1 MLNNEKTNDILFENS
16 INNSNIIINNSYF
29 SEKNY
34 SNTNPNKYF
43 KISEPKIL
51 EIAKNLILTSQDYTE
66 NSYSKYNE
74 SISNKSD
81 IDSIQNNKS
90 IKKNNNMNN
99 DESNNENDNFE
110 NKINDNSYLSY
121 KTTNNKYKKININT
135 DSLNNNILI
144 ENENF
149 DKEEENNN
157 NFTTNNLNSEE
168 DNELKSSQIELQN
181 NTEETIYNNFLNEQ
195 KIIYEKNRKE
205 NLYYL
210 FNKNNTNNTT
220 TSNYIKNSNLNT
232 TLENYNNNNIFPRNF
247 FTKIVDFDLL
257 IDTYETYSKSW
268 CEIISELYNYLESK
282 NSSIQKI
289 SLGSQH
295 TLCLSND
302 GKLFTFGWNNYSQ
315 CGIDNKKTE
324 KKYKFYDK
332 FEILNNIET
341 INEIK
346 NPNQN
351 IKFINITAGE
361 DHSLII
367 DENHNLFG
375 FGLNTSGQLIIN
387 DKKIVKNIENLNTKN
402 IFFNNEGIINI
413 YSNNYYNFVLNESGN
428 IYLWPWKDKKNNYF
442 YSYPKKLKFL
452 LTPSKKEKIFSFSCG
467 NNFVVFLSVNGNLY
481 SMGTNNKFGQL
492 GLGHKNKVLHPTL
505 IDYFININEKITQ
518 ISCGFNHCLAKNNI
532 GKIFS
537 WGNGING
544 QLGLGNNYTIVTTPK
559 KINFYEKVH
568 NVYQISCGNRS
579 SYFLTD
585 YNNSIY
591 MCGYDGSNHNIFL
604 PIAFNLNNKI
614 RELKNNKYWICR
626 INNCWNK
633 SFSIFYVTFLDCN
646 LINIKDKKVNNV
658 LNLINMKWIDQSF
671 SNNIMEGMDN
681 FNEYNYNNVHESNNY
696 SKKISPIKI
705 SEEDN

>member
-1 MLNNEKTNDILFENS
+1 MLNSEKTNDILFENS
-16 INNSNIIINNSYF
+16 INNSNINLNNSYF

-34 SNTNPNKYF
+34 SNTNPNNYF

-51 EIAKNLILTSQDYTE
+51 EIAKNLILNSQDYTE

-81 IDSIQNNKS
+81 INSIQNNKS
-90 IKKNNNMNN
+90 IKKNKNTNN
-99 DESNNENDNFE
+99 DESNNENDNFQ

-121 KTTNNKYKKININT
+121 NSTNNKYNKININT

-149 DKEEENNN
+149 NKEEINN

-168 DNELKSSQIELQN
+168 DNELKNSKIELQN

-232 TLENYNNNNIFPRNF
+232 TLENNNNNNIFPRNF

-295 TLCLSND
+295 TLCLSNE

-324 KKYKFYDK
+324 KKYKYYDK

-346 NPNQN
+346 NPNEN

-375 FGLNTSGQLIIN
+375 FGLNTSGQLIMN
-387 DKKIVKNIENLNTKN
+387 DKKIVKNIENLNKKN

-452 LTPSKKEKIFSFSCG
+452 LTPSKKEKIFSYSCG

-505 IDYFININEKITQ
+505 IDYFIKINEKITQ

-544 QLGLGNNYTIVTTPK
+544 QLGLGNKNTIVTTPK

-585 YNNSIY
+585 YKNSIY

-633 SFSIFYVTFLDCN
+633 SFSVFYVTFLDCN

-681 FNEYNYNNVHESNNY
+681 FNEYNYYNVQESNNY

>member
-1 MLNNEKTNDILFENS
+1 MLNDEKTNDILFENS
-16 INNSNIIINNSYF
+16 INNSNINLNNSYF

-34 SNTNPNKYF
+34 SNTNPNNYF

-51 EIAKNLILTSQDYTE
+51 EIAKNLILNSQDYTE

-81 IDSIQNNKS
+81 INSIQNNKS
-90 IKKNNNMNN
+90 IKKNKNTNN
-99 DESNNENDNFE
+99 DESNNENDNFQ

-121 KTTNNKYKKININT
+121 NSTNNKYKKININT

-149 DKEEENNN
+149 NKEEINN

-168 DNELKSSQIELQN
+168 DNELKSSKIELQN
-181 NTEETIYNNFLNEQ
+181 NTEEAIYNNFLKEQ
-195 KIIYEKNRKE
+195 QIIYEKNRKE

-295 TLCLSND
+295 TLCLSNE

-324 KKYKFYDK
+324 KKYKYYDK

-375 FGLNTSGQLIIN
+375 FGLNSSGQLIMN
-387 DKKIVKNIENLNTKN
+387 DKKIVKNIENLNKKN

-452 LTPSKKEKIFSFSCG
+452 LTPSKKEKIFSYSCG

-505 IDYFININEKITQ
+505 IDYFIKINEKITQ

-544 QLGLGNNYTIVTTPK
+544 QLGLGNKNTIVTTPK

-585 YNNSIY
+585 YKNSIY

-633 SFSIFYVTFLDCN
+633 SFSVFYVTFLDCN

>member
-1 MLNNEKTNDILFENS
+1 MLNNEKNDDILLENS
-16 INNSNIIINNSYF
+16 INDSNLIFNNSYF
-29 SEKNY
+29 SEKKY
-34 SNTNPNKYF
+34 SITNPNNYF

-51 EIAKNLILTSQDYTE
+51 DIAKNLVLNSQDYE

-74 SISNKSD
+74 TISNKSD
-81 IDSIQNNKS
+81 NNSIQNDKS
-90 IKKNNNMNN
+90 IKNDKNMNN
-99 DESNNENDNFE
+99 YESSNSENDNFK
-110 NKINDNSYLSY
+110 NKIIDNSYLSY
-121 KTTNNKYKKININT
+121 NSTNNKCNKININT

-144 ENENF
+144 ENEEQNF
-149 DKEEENNN
+149 EREEINNN
-157 NFTTNNLNSEE
+157 LITNSLNSQE
-168 DNELKSSQIELQN
+168 DNELKNNNKLPK
-181 NTEETIYNNFLNEQ
+181 NTEETMYINFIEEQ
-195 KIIYEKNRKE
+195 KILYEKNRKE

-232 TLENYNNNNIFPRNF
+232 TLEYNINNNNNNIFPRNF

-295 TLCLSND
+295 TLCLSNE

-375 FGLNTSGQLIIN
+375 FGLNSSGQLIMN
-387 DKKIVKNIENLNTKN
+387 DKKIVKNIENLNKKN
-402 IFFNNEGIINI
+402 LFFNNEGIINI

-428 IYLWPWKDKKNNYF
+428 IFLWPWKDKKNNYF

-452 LTPSKKEKIFSFSCG
+452 LTP
-467 NNFVVFLSVNGNLY
+467 
-481 SMGTNNKFGQL
+481 
-492 GLGHKNKVLHPTL
+492 
-505 IDYFININEKITQ
+505 
-518 ISCGFNHCLAKNNI
+518 
-532 GKIFS
+532 
-537 WGNGING
+537 
-544 QLGLGNNYTIVTTPK
+544 
-559 KINFYEKVH
+559 
-568 NVYQISCGNRS
+568 
-579 SYFLTD
+579 
-585 YNNSIY
+585 
-591 MCGYDGSNHNIFL
+591 
-604 PIAFNLNNKI
+604 
-614 RELKNNKYWICR
+614 
-626 INNCWNK
+626 
-633 SFSIFYVTFLDCN
+633 
-646 LINIKDKKVNNV
+646 
-658 LNLINMKWIDQSF
+658 
-671 SNNIMEGMDN
+671 
-681 FNEYNYNNVHESNNY
+681 
-696 SKKISPIKI
+696 
-705 SEEDN
+705 